1 MRDTVWGRHAYAAGG
16 TSPAARLSVV
26 KNERVVFA
34 VFVNIVALSAPA
46 GLVFT
51 ARANETT
58 PHAGVGFGL
67 EAIAAIFIGGGWVSG
82 GVGTVLGAVIGG
94 LVLGVLNN
102 GMSLGIGTDIQPKIS
117 IRPCSPPS
125 GFAIYNKKN
134 STYATRRRLGDDVP
148 TVPAP
153 RRYRA

>member
-102 GMSLGIGTDIQPKIS
+102 GMSLGIGTDIQPKIKYS
-117 IRPCSPPS
+117 ALFAAV
-125 GFAIYNKKN
+125 GFRHLQQEEFDICNKEKVG
-134 STYATRRRLGDDVP
+134 R
-148 TVPAP
+148 
-153 RRYRA
+153 